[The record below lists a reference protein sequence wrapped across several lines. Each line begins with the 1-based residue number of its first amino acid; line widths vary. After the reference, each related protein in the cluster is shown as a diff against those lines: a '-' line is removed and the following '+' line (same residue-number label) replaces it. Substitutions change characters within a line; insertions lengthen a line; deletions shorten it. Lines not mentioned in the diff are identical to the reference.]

1 MTNQKEE
8 QEEESIVDLC
18 DRILGSEI
26 DEIAVDSDN
35 EIVYIYTSNGMI
47 QISGD
52 DLRMYVSCNKFDD

>member
-1 MTNQKEE
+1 MVKQHEE

-52 DLRMYVSCNKFDD
+52 DLRMYVSCDKFDY

>member
-1 MTNQKEE
+1 
-8 QEEESIVDLC
+8 LC

-52 DLRMYVSCNKFDD
+52 DLRMHVSCDKFDD

>member
-1 MTNQKEE
+1 MVKQHEE
-8 QEEESIVDLC
+8 QEEESMVDLC
-18 DRILGSEI
+18 ERMLGSEI

-52 DLRMYVSCNKFDD
+52 DLRMYVSCDKFDD

>member
-1 MTNQKEE
+1 MAYPQE
-8 QEEESIVDLC
+8 EEESIVDLC
-18 DRILGSEI
+18 DKILGSEI

-52 DLRMYVSCNKFDD
+52 DLRMHVSCDKFDD